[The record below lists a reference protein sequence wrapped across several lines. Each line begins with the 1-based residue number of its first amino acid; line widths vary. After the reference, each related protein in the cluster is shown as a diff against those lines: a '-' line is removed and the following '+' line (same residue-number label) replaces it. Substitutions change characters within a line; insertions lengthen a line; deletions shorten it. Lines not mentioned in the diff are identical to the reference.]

1 MKRLLVHRKAYC
13 KMGYERKPYK
23 RCKKKKCVRIPA
35 TSVSPH
41 CVPSS
46 TFYIKKVGAPYRSV
60 APAGMK
66 PLKKGRMTYAVERAL
81 GYMKRPTQLTE
92 SEWRKVFE
100 RSGITGRAWLGMLA
114 TQVAR
119 RRFAKEPKRAEAKKA
134 FQKAIAILK
143 EERKGE
149 LVPTEAIRKRMLRR
163 VQKVI

>member
-1 MKRLLVHRKAYC
+1 
-13 KMGYERKPYK
+13 MGYERKPYK
-23 RCKKKKCVRIPA
+23 RCKKKKCIRIPA

-41 CVPSS
+41 CVPAS

-60 APAGMK
+60 APAGMR
-66 PLKKGRMTYAVERAL
+66 PLKKGRMTYAVVKAL
-81 GYMKRPTQLTE
+81 GYEKRPSEL
-92 SEWRKVFE
+92 SIAEWRRVFE
-100 RSGITGRAWLGMLA
+100 RSGISGRSWLGMLA

-149 LVPTEAIRKRMLRR
+149 LVPVEAIRKRMLRR
-163 VQKVI
+163 IHRVI